1 MMIDIQNIVMD
12 GTDKSFVVPANVAS
26 IAFHAKGG
34 TIVMKKTEGGAGWT
48 FDDKDKE
55 SVDTRAVA
63 GEQLYF
69 NGEAGG
75 TVIMEIRMLLGVLS

>member
-1 MMIDIQNIVMD
+1 MIDIQNITMD

-34 TIVMKKTEGGAGWT
+34 SIVMKKATGGAGWT
-48 FDDKDKE
+48 FEDKE
-55 SVDTRAVA
+55 KESIDTRAIA

-69 NGEAGG
+69 NGASGG
-75 TVIMEIRMLLGVLS
+75 TVIMEIRMLTGVQS